1 MDNHSSLFEE
11 VSTLETTLKKFLMKE
26 EIYWKQRYRVNW
38 LEAGDR
44 NMTFFHKSA
53 STRHK
58 RNSIRGLCNEDNQ
71 LQTDQKAMDEIV
83 IKYYSN
89 LFSSLNPSLEE
100 IRKVTVLMQHP
111 PTNNL
116 NEVLNEP
123 FTKED
128 IRKVLFDLNPSKAPR
143 PDGLTALFF
152 QNGWDIFGD
161 EISSAISKVL
171 NDGESLSQ
179 WNSTV
184 VTLIP
189 KNKDPSHMKDFRP
202 ISLCNVK
209 YKIAARAIINRL
221 KKIKDSIIDPH

>member
-1 MDNHSSLFEE
+1 
-11 VSTLETTLKKFLMKE
+11 
-26 EIYWKQRYRVNW
+26 
-38 LEAGDR
+38 
-44 NMTFFHKSA
+44 
-53 STRHK
+53 
-58 RNSIRGLCNEDNQ
+58 
-71 LQTDQKAMDEIV
+71 MDEIV